1 VKRRLVLLGA
11 PGSGKGTQAEMIT
24 RQFGIP
30 ITSPGA
36 ILRREKELGT
46 PLGEETAEV
55 LERGGLV
62 SDKIIV
68 ELIED
73 WLRLHGGHGF
83 VFDGFPRTL
92 PQAES
97 LMSILARLRTRLDLA
112 IWLEVSQQTVFDR
125 IAGRLQCGECGF
137 TTSASSAQFAVRP
150 VCPYCDGRLVRRGDD
165 DLGVLQTRL
174 SEFET
179 KTQPLASFYGKIS
192 ILHRIDGN
200 RDREAVF
207 ADISRLI
214 EDKAPATA

>member
-30 ITSPGA
+30 VTSPGA

-62 SDKIIV
+62 PDKIIV

-112 IWLEVSQQTVFDR
+112 LWLEVSQQTVFDR

-165 DLGVLQTRL
+165 DLAVLQTRL

-179 KTQPLASFYGKIS
+179 KTQPLASFYERMS

-214 EDKAPATA
+214 EDKAPAPA

>member
-30 ITSPGA
+30 VTSPGA
-36 ILRREKELGT
+36 ILRRERELGT

-165 DLGVLQTRL
+165 DLTVLQTRL

-179 KTQPLASFYGKIS
+179 KTQPLASFYGKMS

-207 ADISRLI
+207 ADVSRLI
-214 EDKAPATA
+214 EDKAPAPA